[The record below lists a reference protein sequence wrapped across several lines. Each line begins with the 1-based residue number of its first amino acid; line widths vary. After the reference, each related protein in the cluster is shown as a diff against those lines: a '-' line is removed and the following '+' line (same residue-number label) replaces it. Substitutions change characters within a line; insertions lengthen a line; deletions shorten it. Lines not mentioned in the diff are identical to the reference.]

1 MEINDE
7 LKIETY
13 KRLGEI
19 GVLGLKTG
27 FLLNGGAAIAILTFV
42 GNIVQTDKNL
52 AGELAWSIEKFVAGI
67 VCTAVAVVLT
77 YIMQLRLFRE
87 YVDALTSR
95 HPCPLRIAVAL
106 VLTSIGL
113 FCWGAIVAMSAFK

>member
-52 AGELAWSIEKFVAGI
+52 AGELASSKENFVDGI
-67 VCTAVAVVLT
+67 RVRRCSGCSYLYYA
-77 YIMQLRLFRE
+77 
-87 YVDALTSR
+87 
-95 HPCPLRIAVAL
+95 IAII
-106 VLTSIGL
+106 S
-113 FCWGAIVAMSAFK
+113 